1 MNPNQNRTITLT
13 LNPSI
18 DQIQTVDPFLPFG
31 KNLILSSE
39 KFPGGK
45 GINAAF
51 TLGKLGADCTALGFT
66 GSDAFSAYEDKLK
79 KAGVEADLVPVKG
92 KTRENL
98 KIVDLSSGKDTE
110 FNQPGFQV
118 NTHDLTLLN
127 SLLEKHLHNTDWLIL
142 SGSLPPGVPTNF
154 YYDMISLAKSKG
166 TRTCLDTS
174 GFPLKQGITAQPDI
188 LRINLSEFQELIHA
202 SLEDEKELVRKIVH
216 FQKTGVDTLVISIGS
231 QGAIGFDGR
240 DMLKVIL
247 PAISPISLT
256 GAGDAMT
263 AAFVHQLSRKNTFR
277 EALLFCAAVASAS
290 VLCKEPG
297 DFRMKDVDWQL
308 AKIQLDEI
316 KWVMR

>member
-1 MNPNQNRTITLT
+1 MNPKQNKIITLT

-31 KNLILSSE
+31 KNIILSAE

-51 TLGKLGADCTALGFT
+51 TLGKLDADCIALGFA
-66 GSDAFSAYEDKLK
+66 GSDTFSAYEDKLK
-79 KAGVEADLVPVKG
+79 KVGVEADLIALEG

-118 NTHDLTLLN
+118 GAQDLSLLN
-127 SLLEKHLHNTDWLIL
+127 SVVEKHLPDTDWLIL

-174 GFPLKQGITAQPDI
+174 GLPLLEGISARPDI
-188 LRINLSEFQELIHA
+188 LRINLSEFRELIHA
-202 SLEDEKELVRKIVH
+202 SLEDEKELVREIVH
-216 FQKTGVDTLVISIGS
+216 FQKTGVDTLVISLGS

-240 DMLKVIL
+240 DMLKLKI
-247 PAISPISLT
+247 PAISPVSLT

-263 AAFVHQLSRKNTFR
+263 AAFVHQINQNKSFND
-277 EALLFCAAVASAS
+277 ALLFSAAVASAT

-297 DFRMKDVDWQL
+297 DFHLKDVNWHL
-308 AKIQLDEI
+308 ANIQMEEI
-316 KWVMR
+316 NSVK